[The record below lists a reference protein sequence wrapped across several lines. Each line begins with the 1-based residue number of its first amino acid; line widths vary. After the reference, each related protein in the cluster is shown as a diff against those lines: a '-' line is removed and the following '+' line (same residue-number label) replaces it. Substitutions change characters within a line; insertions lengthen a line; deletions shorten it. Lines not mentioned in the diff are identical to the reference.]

1 MVKTD
6 ILEENMD
13 WFDSGRVAHSGE
25 AWGDEEPRELVK
37 DRKGKGKAL
46 DSGTA
51 KKVVVRKRNTVGE
64 ASVSMLETAQQ
75 KLGEILEGIDNADM
89 LFN

>member
-6 ILEENMD
+6 ILEENAD

-25 AWGDEEPRELVK
+25 AWGDEELRELVK
-37 DRKGKGKAL
+37 DRKGKGKAW

-51 KKVVVRKRNTVGE
+51 KKVIVRQRNTVDE
-64 ASVSMLETAQQ
+64 ASMSVLETAQQ
-75 KLGEILEGIDNADM
+75 KLGEILEGIDDADI

>member
-1 MVKTD
+1 M
-6 ILEENMD
+6 
-13 WFDSGRVAHSGE
+13 
-25 AWGDEEPRELVK
+25 K

-75 KLGEILEGIDNADM
+75 KLGEILEGTDDADI
-89 LFN
+89 LFS